1 MTRTA
6 PALTSATTGHRVL
19 SEDDGVLPAGTSVYD
34 EHLPGV
40 ANVHRDLLRAVR
52 RAAVDAA
59 AEGIEFQVNSG
70 WRSPAYQAQLLQDA
84 VSKFGSRAE
93 AARWVATPERSAHVS
108 GDAIDIGPPRAAAW
122 LSTHG
127 ARYGLCRIYQN
138 EPWHFELRLDAIEN
152 GSPAMYPDPTYDP
165 RLNA

>member
-6 PALTSATTGHRVL
+6 PAPSSATNGHRVL
-19 SEDDGVLPAGTSVYD
+19 SEDDGVLPPGTSVFD
-34 EHLPGV
+34 DNLPGV
-40 ANVHRDLLRAVR
+40 ANVHRDLLLAVR

-59 AEGIEFQVNSG
+59 AEGIDFQVNSG
-70 WRSPAYQAQLLQDA
+70 WRSPAYQAQLLRDA
-84 VSKFGSRAE
+84 VLKFGSRAQ

-122 LSTHG
+122 LSTNG

-152 GSPAMYPDPTYDP
+152 GAPSMYPDPTYDP

>member
-6 PALTSATTGHRVL
+6 PAPSSATNGHRVL
-19 SEDDGVLPAGTSVYD
+19 SEDDGVLPPGTSVFD
-34 EHLPGV
+34 DNLPGV
-40 ANVHRDLLRAVR
+40 ANVHRDLLLAVR

-59 AEGIEFQVNSG
+59 AESVDFQVNSG
-70 WRSPAYQAQLLQDA
+70 WRSPAYQAQLLRDA
-84 VSKFGSRAE
+84 VLKFGSRAQ

-122 LSTHG
+122 LSTNG

-152 GSPAMYPDPTYDP
+152 GAPSMYPDPTYDP

>member
-6 PALTSATTGHRVL
+6 PVASSATGHRVL
-19 SEDDGVLPAGTSVYD
+19 SEDDGVLPSGTSVFD
-34 EHLPGV
+34 DHLPGV
-40 ANVHRDLLRAVR
+40 ARVHRDLLRAVR
-52 RAAVDAA
+52 RAAVDAS
-59 AEGIEFQVNSG
+59 AEGVDFQVNSG

-84 VSKFGSRAE
+84 VLKFGSHAQ
-93 AARWVATPERSAHVS
+93 ASRWVATPARSAHVS

-138 EPWHFELRLDAIEN
+138 EPWHFELRLDAIEK
-152 GSPAMYPDPTYDP
+152 GCPAMYPDPSHDP
-165 RLNA
+165 RMRT

>member
-6 PALTSATTGHRVL
+6 PVPSSATTGRRVL
-19 SEDDGVLPAGTSVYD
+19 SEDDGVLPPGTSVFD
-34 EHLPGV
+34 DHLPGV

-59 AEGIEFQVNSG
+59 AEGVDLQVNSG
-70 WRSPAYQAQLLQDA
+70 WRSPAYQSQLLQDA
-84 VSKFGSRAE
+84 VLKFGSRAE

-122 LSTHG
+122 LSTNG

-152 GSPAMYPDPTYDP
+152 GSPSMYPDPTYDP